1 MPNLYLDFA
10 IDPNFQGVNRLFVLL
25 FENKDDRTVHT
36 KYYLPTVE
44 IDGYN
49 RTGRSRMGKGEGVV
63 VVVVVGCGV
72 FKCPQ
77 FLKTLK
83 NVF

>member
-25 FENKDDRTVHT
+25 FENKDNRTVQT

-44 IDGYN
+44 IDDYN
-49 RTGRSRMGKGEGVV
+49 RAGRSRMGRGRVWLWWWWCG
-63 VVVVVGCGV
+63 VGCSSAPS
-72 FKCPQ
+72 F
-77 FLKTLK
+77 
-83 NVF
+83 